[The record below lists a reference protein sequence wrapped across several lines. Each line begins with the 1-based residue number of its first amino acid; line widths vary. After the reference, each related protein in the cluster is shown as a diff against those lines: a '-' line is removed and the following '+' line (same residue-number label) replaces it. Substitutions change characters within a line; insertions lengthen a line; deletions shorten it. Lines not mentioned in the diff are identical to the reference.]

1 MVEIIG
7 WDIGGA
13 HVKAARL
20 DGEGRVLALAQE
32 ACPLWRGIEELERV
46 VPQVLARLP
55 AQTPSYH
62 AVTMT
67 GELVDAFAGRD
78 DGVRA
83 ILAALR
89 RLLGP
94 SAMAVFA
101 GPQGLIPLEKLAP
114 EHYPAVASAN
124 WLASAVC
131 VATRLPEA
139 LFVDLGSTT
148 CDILLLQD
156 GAAQYRGYSDFERL
170 RQEELVYTG
179 VVRTPL
185 MALAEHAPYDGD
197 MILLAAE
204 HFATTA
210 DVYRLLGCLPE
221 HADPWPAA
229 DDGEKT
235 AEGSARRLARL
246 LGRDRG
252 GEGLATWRQVAAYL
266 AECQLAKLQR
276 ACLRQ
281 LSRGLLDDAAPLVGA
296 GVGRFVL
303 RRLAARLQRPY
314 LDVGEVLAAGAG
326 RFGALSVADVAP
338 AVAVAKLAKRITP

>member
-1 MVEIIG
+1 MADRIG

-32 ACPLWRGIEELERV
+32 ACPLWRGLAELERA
-46 VPQVLARLP
+46 VPAVLAQLQ
-55 AQTPSYH
+55 AEPSAVH

-78 DGVRA
+78 EGVRE

-89 RLLGP
+89 CLLGT
-94 SAMAVFA
+94 AAIVVYA
-101 GPQGLIPLEKLAP
+101 GPQGLPALERLQPAQ
-114 EHYPAVASAN
+114 YPAVASAN
-124 WLASAVC
+124 WLASAAC
-131 VATRLPEA
+131 VAAQLPEA

-148 CDILLLQD
+148 CDILPLKD
-156 GAAQYRGYSDFERL
+156 GVAHYRGYSDFERL

-185 MALAEHAPYDGD
+185 MALAEQAPFDGD

-210 DVYRLLGCLPE
+210 DIYRLLGCLPE
-221 HADPWPAA
+221 HADAWPAA
-229 DDGEKT
+229 DNGEKT
-235 AEGSARRLARL
+235 AAGSARRLARL
-246 LGRDRG
+246 LGRDSSG
-252 GEGLATWRQVAAYL
+252 GDLAAWRRVAAYL
-266 AECQLAKLQR
+266 AECQLGKIQR

-281 LSRGLLDDAAPLVGA
+281 LSRGLLEDGAPLVGA
-296 GVGRFVL
+296 GVGRFL
-303 RRLAARLQRPY
+303 LQRLAARLQRPY
-314 LDVGEVLAAGAG
+314 LDVGEVLAAGAAQPG
-326 RFGALSVADVAP
+326 PLSVADVAP
-338 AVAVAKLAKRITP
+338 AVAVAKLAQRILP